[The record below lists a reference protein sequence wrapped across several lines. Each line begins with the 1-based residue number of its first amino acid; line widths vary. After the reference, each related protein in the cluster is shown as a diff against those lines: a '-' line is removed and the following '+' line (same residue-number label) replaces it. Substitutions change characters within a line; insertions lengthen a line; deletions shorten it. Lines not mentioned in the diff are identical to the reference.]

1 MNLKASI
8 KIKGA
13 VIRSRAEF
21 IERNEKNLK
30 YFSNLEKR
38 NFSMKCIKCLHID
51 NKVVTDE
58 SEILHEQRKFYEQ
71 LYSNN
76 NKGNVLMDTLEN
88 SFLNNIEIPKLPE
101 KDKMLCEN
109 PIVLKEC
116 SEALSQLKNNKS
128 PGCDGFPVEFYK
140 IFWNKIKYFVYDSYK
155 WAFENKKLSSD
166 QKRGIIMLIPIKG
179 KDLCQLKSWRPISL
193 LNIDYKIL
201 TKALAMRLQNVL
213 NKIIST
219 DQVGN
224 ISDRYMGTNIQT
236 TADILNYCKS
246 KTDEKALIAML
257 DFEKA
262 FDSVKWSFLYQCLKV
277 FNFRNSFIS
286 WVKTIYTDIESCV
299 TNNGFSSN
307 FFKLIRRIRQ
317 DCRLSALLFI
327 IVAEGLAINL
337 RCNHSIHGIVIEN
350 NDFKICQLA
359 DDTMLF

>member
-1 MNLKASI
+1 M
-8 KIKGA
+8 
-13 VIRSRAEF
+13 
-21 IERNEKNLK
+21 
-30 YFSNLEKR
+30 
-38 NFSMKCIKCLHID
+38 
-51 NKVVTDE
+51 
-58 SEILHEQRKFYEQ
+58 
-71 LYSNN
+71 
-76 NKGNVLMDTLEN
+76 
-88 SFLNNIEIPKLPE
+88 
-101 KDKMLCEN
+101 
-109 PIVLKEC
+109 LKEC

-140 IFWNKIKYFVYDSYK
+140 FFWNKIKYFVYDSYK

-224 ISDRYMGTNIQT
+224 ISDCYMGTNIQT

-262 FDSVKWSFLYQCLKV
+262 FDSVKWSFFYQCLKV

-317 DCRLSALLFI
+317 DCSLNALLFI

-359 DDTMLF
+359 DDTMLFKRDIQ